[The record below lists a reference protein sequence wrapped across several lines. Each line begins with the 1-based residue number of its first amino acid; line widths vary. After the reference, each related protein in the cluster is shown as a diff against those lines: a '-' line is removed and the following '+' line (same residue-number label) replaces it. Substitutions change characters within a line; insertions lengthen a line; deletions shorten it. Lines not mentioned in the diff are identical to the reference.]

1 MATVEMRDEATEES
15 SGKSGLS
22 TGNAVSTGIKDGDA
36 AEGLAASA
44 VLGKPLGWLAQVR
57 HFWHEIALEM
67 KKVSWPAR
75 TEVASTTV
83 IVIIAVFFF
92 AAYLFAADMLFT
104 YIIEGLE
111 WGAGKLF
118 G

>member
-1 MATVEMRDEATEES
+1 MATLGTSD
-15 SGKSGLS
+15 
-22 TGNAVSTGIKDGDA
+22 DA
-36 AEGLAASA
+36 AEITGASNEGTVSTLTEKLAFPAR
-44 VLGKPLGWLAQVR
+44 VR

-75 TEVASTTV
+75 SEVVSTTV
-83 IVIIAVFFF
+83 IVVIAVFFF
-92 AAYLFAADMLFT
+92 AAYLFVADILFT

-111 WGAGKLF
+111 WGANKLF

>member
-1 MATVEMRDEATEES
+1 MATLETREEEVDAS
-15 SGKSGLS
+15 NGSDGSAGAGLS
-22 TGNAVSTGIKDGDA
+22 ANP
-36 AEGLAASA
+36 
-44 VLGKPLGWLAQVR
+44 VLVKPLGWIARVR

-92 AAYLFAADMLFT
+92 AAYLFAADILFT

>member
-1 MATVEMRDEATEES
+1 MATLETREEAVDVSAGGGGAEA
-15 SGKSGLS
+15 GGL
-22 TGNAVSTGIKDGDA
+22 TANPV
-36 AEGLAASA
+36 LA
-44 VLGKPLGWLAQVR
+44 KPLGWVARVR

-75 TEVASTTV
+75 SEVASTTV

-92 AAYLFAADMLFT
+92 AAYLFAADIIFT

-111 WGAGKLF
+111 WGAAKLF